1 MKANHTAVLLATA
14 LCAGLMSEAA
24 TSAADLPKSGA
35 NAPAADEI
43 IVRAKA
49 LEKLRFEIKRSEEA
63 VYARFNDIN
72 SNDLYDIHCYVRR
85 RVTSH
90 INTPVCL
97 SNAWRKFDQAIA
109 DSTIRGMQS
118 ASLGS
123 VAGTST
129 GFVQASRA
137 NQLATEQKIKQ
148 EMGELAHSDPALRAA
163 VMHLG
168 QTYQAEELMTGLKS
182 FRTLEWEM
190 PSGEKGLPFQAQHLF
205 QVRIGL
211 VDWVHPLTSRSFT
224 LGSVTGRIR
233 DLSVACGKMKHRLKY
248 AADVDWTLPDA
259 WGQCTLNV
267 RATRET
273 TFALYEFE

>member
-1 MKANHTAVLLATA
+1 VKASYTA
-14 LCAGLMSEAA
+14 LLVTALSAGLLSQAVW
-24 TSAADLPKSGA
+24 SAADPPAKSGER
-35 NAPAADEI
+35 APAPDEI

-49 LEKLRFEIKRSEEA
+49 LEKLRLEIKRSEEA

-72 SNDLYDIHCYVRR
+72 SNDLYDIHCYERR
-85 RVTSH
+85 RFMSH
-90 INTPVCL
+90 INETVCM

-109 DSTIRGMQS
+109 ESTLQGMQGQ
-118 ASLGS
+118 SLGS

-137 NQLATEQKIKQ
+137 NQLSTEQKIKK
-148 EMGELAHSDPALRAA
+148 EMAELAHSDPALRAA

-168 QTYQAEELMTGLKS
+168 EAYQAEERMTDLQS
-182 FRTLEWEM
+182 FRTLEWDV
-190 PSGEKGLPFQAQHLF
+190 PAGDNGLPFQAQHLF

-233 DLSVACGKMKHRLKY
+233 DLRVDCGKSKHKLKY
-248 AADVDWTLPDA
+248 EADVDWTIPDA

-273 TFALYEFE
+273 MFALYEFE